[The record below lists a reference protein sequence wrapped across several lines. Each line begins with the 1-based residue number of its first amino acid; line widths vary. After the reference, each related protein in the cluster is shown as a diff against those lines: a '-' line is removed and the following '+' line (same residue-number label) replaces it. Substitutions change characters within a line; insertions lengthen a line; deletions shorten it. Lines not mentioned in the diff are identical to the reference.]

1 MRDIRDM
8 RMKMLRY
15 LSILKACKR
24 GVGMKRNEE
33 EKANQPSFDLGNTF
47 SQVGETE
54 RSAQIERSN
63 QAEQTQQDGQTA
75 PKQHAAQRQLRQHHM
90 HHQPLDEETAEWISV
105 MLERLS
111 HSKFRSSFHLSRH
124 DLEYALEKGPET
136 IDQHTHDFL
145 RQRLGAAHPLKD
157 GRQTPWRGHPVF
169 TAQHATATCC
179 RGCMN
184 KWHHVPQ
191 GRPLSDAEIDRFS
204 ALIMA
209 WIIREVERA
218 QSGE

>member
-1 MRDIRDM
+1 MTVDKDM
-8 RMKMLRY
+8 GSRKSEKPEQSERLEQLER
-15 LSILKACKR
+15 L
-24 GVGMKRNEE
+24 EE
-33 EKANQPSFDLGNTF
+33 SEEPEESEESFETGEIDQPSLDLDA
-47 SQVGETE
+47 SPQVK
-54 RSAQIERSN
+54 
-63 QAEQTQQDGQTA
+63 QA
-75 PKQHAAQRQLRQHHM
+75 QHAAHRQQ
-90 HHQPLDEETAEWISV
+90 HQPLDEETAEWISV

-111 HSKFRSSFHLSRH
+111 HSKFRSSFHLSQH
-124 DLEYALEKGPET
+124 DLHYALEKGPKT
-136 IDQHTHDFL
+136 IDQHAHDFL

-209 WIIREVERA
+209 WIIQEVERA